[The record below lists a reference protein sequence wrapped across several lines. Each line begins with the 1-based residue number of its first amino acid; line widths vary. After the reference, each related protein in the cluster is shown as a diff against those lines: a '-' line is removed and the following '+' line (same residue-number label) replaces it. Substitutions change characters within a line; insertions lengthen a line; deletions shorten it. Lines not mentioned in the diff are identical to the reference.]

1 MFKRVFIAI
10 RIFVFMVFSFCYSFL
25 ISYCLYIYIFTVSNL
40 RYGDRSPKSPYARA
54 FCIIWILLGIVLI
67 SLFTGLITAA
77 LSVSAT
83 PVFKVN
89 GAKVNTLIDLP
100 QDNSL

>member
-1 MFKRVFIAI
+1 M
-10 RIFVFMVFSFCYSFL
+10 
-25 ISYCLYIYIFTVSNL
+25 
-40 RYGDRSPKSPYARA
+40 
-54 FCIIWILLGIVLI
+54 WILLGIVLI

-89 GAKVNTLIDLP
+89 GAKVKSKQFDIKVDSQLIANVE
-100 QDNSL
+100 QTHVKIKY